1 MHHFHF
7 FFRPCL
13 VWPACEADRW
23 GAGCTNLCPSCVNG
37 GVCDDVTGKCICPPG
52 FHGDLCEIGTSAFL
66 ILSLF
71 ACNYLSMMLVPHTLP
86 LWLPHGH
93 IIHEAN
99 GDYTRLVPDGV
110 RGHLWPSHHVLYM
123 PYREE
128 TGERNWKFIW
138 VERTSYTLWHRF
150 YNLNNI

>member
-52 FHGDLCEIGTSAFL
+52 FHGDLCEIGTSAFW

-71 ACNYLSMMLVPHTLP
+71 ACNIFPWCWYIYCTLYPIDSHT
-86 LWLPHGH
+86 G
-93 IIHEAN
+93 
-99 GDYTRLVPDGV
+99 
-110 RGHLWPSHHVLYM
+110 
-123 PYREE
+123 
-128 TGERNWKFIW
+128 
-138 VERTSYTLWHRF
+138 TSYMRPMGTTRGLFLTGLEVIFGRHIMSSICHIAKRQARETESS
-150 YNLNNI
+150 YELSELVIRCGIDSII